1 MAEKNR
7 PINLRE
13 GTLNLA
19 IFKNATEKG
28 YAYSSKLTRSYQDKE
43 GQWQETPHLRSQDH
57 LPASNLFRRGHETIR
72 QDRENDRAMQ
82 RSQDQAKTQ
91 RQERGPEGPAR

>member
-7 PINLRE
+7 PTNLRE
-13 GTLNLA
+13 GLLNLA

-43 GQWQETPHLRSQDH
+43 GQWQETPHLREADH

-72 QDRENDRAMQ
+72 KAKEQDRAQ
-82 RSQDQAKTQ
+82 ARSQNQS
-91 RQERGPEGPAR
+91 QERGPEGPAR